1 MIKHCIWIVVESHC
15 SKTYCD
21 SLLTF
26 SLFRLQL
33 EQNRIDGEKTVIQNP
48 TEAQR
53 KEHDKYDFDL
63 HEVYAI
69 DVLIS
74 TGEGQGTQSFNNTIT
89 PHYN

>member
-1 MIKHCIWIVVESHC
+1 LPQK
-15 SKTYCD
+15 KT
-21 SLLTF
+21 F
-26 SLFRLQL
+26 FLFFQL

-74 TGEGQGTQSFNNTIT
+74 TGEGQVRGL
-89 PHYN
+89 